1 MWMGLDIPDTGQLL
15 MAGFDI
21 CGVKFVSSFFTELF
35 IIS

>member
-1 MWMGLDIPDTGQLL
+1 MWMGLDSPDTGQLL

-21 CGVKFVSSFFTELF
+21 CGVKFVSSFFTALV